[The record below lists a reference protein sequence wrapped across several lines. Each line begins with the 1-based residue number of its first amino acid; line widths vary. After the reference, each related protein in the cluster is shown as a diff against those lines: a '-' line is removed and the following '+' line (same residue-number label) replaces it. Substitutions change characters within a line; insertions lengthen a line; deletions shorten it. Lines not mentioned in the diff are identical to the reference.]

1 MNSSDHFEDEA
12 IMLTRIN
19 LLAVLSLIQEVSEL
33 IRAVLTKL
41 TSS

>member
-12 IMLTRIN
+12 ITLTRIN